1 MQSCNIGVEVRA
13 LFHLLK
19 RRPAFVKMQPVSNAI
34 CLYKYPYH
42 NKIKRRISR
51 GELLDDKFVAAYRQI
66 KTCLLSYFKTEPAI
80 EVYYETG
87 PMTYICSMVGVG
99 LPPSFSKVMAKA
111 WTFPAFVFFI

>member
-51 GELLDDKFVAAYRQI
+51 GELLDDEFVAAYKQI
-66 KTCLLSYFKTEPAI
+66 KPCLLLYFKTEPTI
-80 EVYYETG
+80 RSVRSNRFELIKKFKGHEQ
-87 PMTYICSMVGVG
+87 P
-99 LPPSFSKVMAKA
+99 
-111 WTFPAFVFFI
+111 